1 MACTMELLVNDE
13 DLRHMNCEDRLR
25 ELLRDP
31 RWSLAPW
38 PDAQSRV
45 RRAARRQRRAVA
57 AAAGAVAVVITVAAA
72 SALLAVLPSAPS
84 TVSAGQSPAA
94 AGRTSRPEASRSSPP
109 PASVTPTGLPSTP
122 PVGSAAFPVSIY
134 PAPKSPRVATAA
146 LTLCPDP
153 AGLEDPGPYTAAA
166 ARTVLHLLGRG
177 LADDLR
183 VSDRS
188 AWPFL
193 ASSRNLGGIALLTFT
208 RKSVLFAG
216 PLQAARGVPAG
227 LRGAVASGC
236 GTRVARATWVVSL
249 RLTRRPALDA
259 DMLFVTRRGHMLFYA
274 VI

>member
-1 MACTMELLVNDE
+1 MNDE
-13 DLRHMNCEDRLR
+13 DPRHINGEDRLR

-31 RWSLAPW
+31 QWSLAPW
-38 PDAQSRV
+38 PDAHSRV

-57 AAAGAVAVVITVAAA
+57 GAGAAAVVITVAAV
-72 SALLAVLPSAPS
+72 SALLAVLPSSPS
-84 TVSAGQSPAA
+84 RVSEGQAAAG
-94 AGRTSRPEASRSSPP
+94 AGRTSHPEPSRSSQP

-134 PAPKSPRVATAA
+134 PAPKRSRMATGA
-146 LTLCPDP
+146 LALCPDP
-153 AGLEDPGPYTAAA
+153 SGLEDPGPYTAGA

-193 ASSRNLGGIALLTFT
+193 ASSRNLGGIPLLNFT
-208 RKSVLFAG
+208 RTPVRFAG

-227 LRGAVASGC
+227 LRGAVAAGC

-249 RLTRRPALDA
+249 RLTRRPALHA
-259 DMLFVTRRGHMLFYA
+259 DMLFVTRRGHMLFYG